1 MQPEPRLTTGLPDV
15 YTPPGTTRGAGQAR
29 EKQGSRILTRN
40 RFGAF
45 RALPGCDVAT
55 FFGNAYHLATR
66 ASWHSI
72 PSAEAGGP
80 DVPDF

>member
-29 EKQGSRILTRN
+29 EKQGSRIFTRYS
-40 RFGAF
+40 FGAF
-45 RALPGCDVAT
+45 RALPGCDVAI
-55 FFGNAYHLATR
+55 FFSNAYHLATR
-66 ASWHSI
+66 ASWLTA
-72 PSAEAGGP
+72 PAAETGGL